1 MGQTY
6 DAKMMYAMREEVMA
20 MGIPKSDAELIVDAI
35 LSARSASWINNEA
48 VDMATV
54 NDKLSKYMQE
64 KKYPLAVKV
73 EEVGI
78 GKFMWDIKANV
89 QHEYFPP
96 TF

>member
-6 DAKMMYAMREEVMA
+6 DAKMLYSMREEVMA

-35 LSARSASWINNEA
+35 LSSRSASWINNEA
-48 VDMATV
+48 LDLAAV
-54 NDKLSKYMQE
+54 NEKLAKYFEE
-64 KKYPLAVKV
+64 KKYPLVAKV

-89 QHEYFPP
+89 KHEYFPP